1 MENKNK
7 KVNESEIKN
16 LISKLESD
24 NGSERQQ
31 AREELVKIGKDSIDY
46 LLSLVTHHKHI
57 YRWEA
62 VKTLAEIGDPVAIPL
77 LIQSLE
83 DDVVGVRWIA
93 AEGLIKLGRHSVK
106 PLLEIL
112 TKKSDSVFILE
123 GVHHVFYDLR
133 EKNELP
139 KGFPIEKL
147 LSALKNS
154 EWAASAIPLVIELL
168 KQN

>member
-1 MENKNK
+1 MENKSK
-7 KVNESEIKN
+7 KIKDTEIKK
-16 LISKLESD
+16 LIDSLKSNDGLK
-24 NGSERQQ
+24 RQN
-31 AREELVKIGKDSIDY
+31 AREELVKIGKDSVDY
-46 LLSLVTHHKHI
+46 LAELLSYPKHI

-62 VKTLAEIGDPVAIPL
+62 VKTFAEIGDSITIPM
-77 LIQSLE
+77 LIQALE
-83 DDVVGVRWIA
+83 DDVVGIRWIA
-93 AEGLIKLGRHSVK
+93 AEGLIKLGKQSIK
-106 PLLEIL
+106 PLLETL

-168 KQN
+168 KN

>member
-1 MENKNK
+1 MENKSK
-7 KVNESEIKN
+7 KSNDAEIKK

-24 NGSERQQ
+24 NGTERQK
-31 AREELVKIGKDSIDY
+31 AREALVKIGKDSIDY
-46 LLSLVTHHKHI
+46 LAALVSHRKHI

-62 VKTLAEIGDPVAIPL
+62 VKTLAEIGDPVTIPL
-77 LIQSLE
+77 LIQALE

-93 AEGLIKLGRHSVK
+93 AEGLIKLGKYSIK

-133 EKNELP
+133 ESNELP
-139 KGFPIEKL
+139 AGFPTEKL

-154 EWAASAIPLVIELL
+154 EWAAGAIPLVIELL
-168 KQN
+168 KK